1 MQTKNQT
8 FDMQPDLEGDRVRS
22 RPLARDDFGELFGV
36 ASDPRLWAQHP
47 VSDRWR
53 EPVFRG
59 LFEDSMELGGAIV
72 VIGKATRRIIGS
84 SRYNA
89 FDPAASRVEIG

>member
-1 MQTKNQT
+1 
-8 FDMQPDLEGDRVRS
+8 
-22 RPLARDDFGELFGV
+22 
-36 ASDPRLWAQHP
+36 
-47 VSDRWR
+47 
-53 EPVFRG
+53 
-59 LFEDSMELGGAIV
+59 MELGGAIV